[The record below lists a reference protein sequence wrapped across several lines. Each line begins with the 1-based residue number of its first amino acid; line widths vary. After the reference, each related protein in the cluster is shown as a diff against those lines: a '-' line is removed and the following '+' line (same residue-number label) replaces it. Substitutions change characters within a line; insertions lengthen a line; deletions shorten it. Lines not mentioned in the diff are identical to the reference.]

1 MIVFDEKSHTYTNTK
16 TNNRYVSVTTLLGKY
31 KKPFDSN
38 THSKRV
44 AEREGVTQE
53 FVLESWKAT
62 TKVATDRGTK
72 IHKLME
78 DFVKFGGV
86 DDSYSYLFKSYDRF
100 VSKYIGN
107 YKQVLSEELLFLHD
121 YEIAGTTD
129 LIYERKDDFIV
140 ADFKTNKKYRFS
152 NDFNEYFLSPVDHL
166 TYCEFNVYA
175 LQLSMYAK
183 IFEVMSGKKCNKIV
197 TLYLEEDKWVPYH
210 ANYLKTDVTNIL
222 EHYKLNAKKVD
233 QKTN

>member
-1 MIVFDEKSHTYTNTK
+1 MIVFDEKSHTYTNTE
-16 TNNRYVSVTTLLGKY
+16 TGNRYVSVTTLLGKY

-78 DFVKFGGV
+78 DFVKFGEV
-86 DDSYSYLFKSYDRF
+86 DDTYNYLFKSYDRF
-100 VSKYIGN
+100 VAKFIGN

-121 YEIAGTTD
+121 YEIAGTSD

-152 NDFNEYFLSPVDHL
+152 NDFNEYFQSPVEHL
-166 TYCEFNVYA
+166 PYCEFNTYA

-183 IFEVMSGKKCNKIV
+183 IFEIMSGKKCKGLV
-197 TLYLEEDKWVPYH
+197 VLYLQEDKWIPYH
-210 ANYLKTDVTNIL
+210 CNYLKTDVTNIL
-222 EHYKLNAKKVD
+222 EQYKANFLD
-233 QKTN
+233 